1 MANYNSTKEGTWI
14 ELVRVELTDE
24 QKTLLMSKDPNDKD
38 AQEQLVSKIKSD
50 SRKSVSSEKSSE
62 LTNLY
67 NSVKPELNEDDVYE
81 LISID
86 VSETDNGILNCRING
101 DHKQIRF

>member
-1 MANYNSTKEGTWI
+1 MANYNSTTEGTWF
-14 ELVRVELTDE
+14 ELFQIKLTDDQKNLLRSTDESE
-24 QKTLLMSKDPNDKD
+24 QEAK
-38 AQEQLVSKIKSD
+38 QQLINKIKSD
-50 SRKSVSSEKSSE
+50 QKKSVSSEKSSE

-67 NSVKPELNEDDVYE
+67 NSVKPELNEGDVYE

-101 DHKQIRF
+101 EHKQIRF